1 MIVWMGRKVLM
12 ALAVTLVFAGGLH
25 AAASELPPKG
35 RFGVGDS
42 IMLSAEDEFA
52 ALETPVNAEVGRQF
66 STGLK
71 VIRWRVAHTVM
82 PRVLIVHLGTNG
94 PIDPA
99 DCDELVTVAAPRRVF
114 LVTVKVPRSW
124 REPNN
129 LTLAACADRYERAYL
144 IRWSAYSRTQT
155 SWFAEDG
162 FHLTAEGQLAYVAF
176 IDAKVDETLEEIRAA
191 R

>member
-1 MIVWMGRKVLM
+1 MGRKVIVIVVVS
-12 ALAVTLVFAGGLH
+12 LACASSLH
-25 AAASELPPKG
+25 AAAGELPPKG

-52 ALETPVNAEVGRQF
+52 AVDTPVNAEVGRQF
-66 STGLK
+66 SAGLQ
-71 VIRWRVAHTVM
+71 VIRWRVAHAIV

-99 DCDELVTVAAPRRVF
+99 DCDELVTLAAPRRVF

-129 LTLAACADRYERAYL
+129 LILEACADRYERAYL

-155 SWFAEDG
+155 TWFAEDG
-162 FHLTAEGQLAYVAF
+162 YHLTAEGQLAYVAF

>member
-1 MIVWMGRKVLM
+1 VAVVVS
-12 ALAVTLVFAGGLH
+12 LAFAGSLH
-25 AAASELPPKG
+25 AAAGELPPKG

-52 ALETPVNAEVGRQF
+52 AVETPVNAVVGRQF

-71 VIRWRVAHTVM
+71 VIRWRIEHAVV

-99 DCDELVTVAAPRRVF
+99 DCDELVTLAAPRRVF
-114 LVTVKVPRSW
+114 LVTVRVPRSW
-124 REPNN
+124 RTANN
-129 LTLAACADRYERAYL
+129 LTLEACADRYERAYL
-144 IRWSAYSRTQT
+144 IRWSAHSSSQT
-155 SWFAEDG
+155 TWFAEDG
-162 FHLTAEGQLAYVAF
+162 YHLTAEGQLAYVAF
-176 IDAKVDETLEEIRAA
+176 VDAKVDATLEEIRAA